1 MGCQEKGSSSPPDV
15 SVHVEKQG
23 GVPLTPEAY
32 GRFRSALG
40 KVAWMT
46 QTRQDLR
53 AYISILATQQ
63 AAPTNHTEQGLRA
76 LLRFL
81 QNDMGIVVRLPASG
95 QVLVQSKY
103 FSDQRHLVCFSDASH
118 APLRTT
124 KRRGISGGVLAVD
137 GFVVKTLCRHQQ
149 MVSLS
154 SMESELFA
162 LQSVAQEMSSLG
174 KFLAR
179 VFGTFYE
186 ESSDEIPGV
195 LFSDSESSLKLLKNM
210 DTPKRS
216 RHLEIR
222 IEWLKDRVA
231 CGKLILAFR
240 KGVENPSDLLT
251 KCLGSA
257 AFGLHRESLGFET
270 LVGPLSS
277 LTRLEGQLVLVEVCC
292 RKQSNIMLACR
303 RRGVNYVGVT
313 ENMQSDRVFKD
324 VRNYLKNFGQ
334 DRVFV
339 HVSTPCSS
347 GSPLRRLHGHITT
360 EADWEWFE
368 IFPRVLRYLRLGK
381 HSSFELPWNNEIWRH
396 ALCQKVLRQAGH
408 AFEMPVKLC
417 MTGLVS
423 KRGEPIGKVLG
434 FSSSTRVFTLALECF
449 STCQCAQHAPMNQT
463 CWTETGF
470 YTPKLAE
477 AIVRGAV
484 EALK

>member
-1 MGCQEKGSSSPPDV
+1 
-15 SVHVEKQG
+15 
-23 GVPLTPEAY
+23 
-32 GRFRSALG
+32 
-40 KVAWMT
+40 
-46 QTRQDLR
+46 
-53 AYISILATQQ
+53 
-63 AAPTNHTEQGLRA
+63 
-76 LLRFL
+76 
-81 QNDMGIVVRLPASG
+81 
-95 QVLVQSKY
+95 
-103 FSDQRHLVCFSDASH
+103 
-118 APLRTT
+118 
-124 KRRGISGGVLAVD
+124 
-137 GFVVKTLCRHQQ
+137 
-149 MVSLS
+149 
-154 SMESELFA
+154 
-162 LQSVAQEMSSLG
+162 
-174 KFLAR
+174 
-179 VFGTFYE
+179 
-186 ESSDEIPGV
+186 
-195 LFSDSESSLKLLKNM
+195 M

-257 AFGLHRESLGFET
+257 AFGLRRESLGFES

-277 LTRLEGQLVLVEVCC
+277 LTSLEGQLVLVEVCC

-303 RRGVNYVGVT
+303 KRGLNYVGVT

-324 VRNYLKNFGQ
+324 VKNYLKNFGQ

-347 GSPLRRLHGHITT
+347 GSPLRRLHGPITT

-396 ALCQKVLRQAGH
+396 ALCQRVLRQAGH
-408 AFEMPVKLC
+408 AFDMPVKLC

-423 KRGEPIGKVLG
+423 KGGEPIGKVLG
-434 FSSSTRVFTLALECF
+434 FSSSARTFTLALEWF